1 MGYFL
6 RDLPNTIQL
15 NPNSP
20 DQQVILNEQ
29 LLSTLHVSMELLAFD
44 KTNLITQGRTKH
56 KLATSNFVVNSFST
70 FPWFHKLYILDSL
83 GILFVSKFFSEVYK
97 LYPHLAIKSIK
108 QAYAFNPYLTGLFIT
123 QALNRL
129 SYAYFGLD
137 YEEYRNHEDIKTRSV
152 IEDFHSI
159 LGQILILPVVT
170 KENLNTTWSFG
181 NMKAFENRIVYEDF
195 IIDREDHEG
204 YYPTIFEFTLD
215 NGTRFF
221 SPFSFPQSLTTNKYG
236 EFRALRNL
244 NDNSTYLQKTWLKE
258 GQNCKYEKIEIEK
271 IGIENKFNYKEL
283 FPVHPSDKDKLTAF
297 LKEHPTLYRTLCY
310 IPESKNWYHKN
321 NYKLSDD
328 LIFMS
333 YPKDLANL
341 WIESCKEILTKLQ
354 DIKSLKLP
362 KLEFPDSLEIS
373 KLFSIAKQEETH
385 LCVMYQRSKGNFPLS
400 GHPAEEE
407 GIYEIVQIEGVLKYF
422 IADNL
427 P

>member
-20 DQQVILNEQ
+20 DQEVLLNFNNEA
-29 LLSTLHVSMELLAFD
+29 LFGTLHVSVVL
-44 KTNLITQGRTKH
+44 QPYS
-56 KLATSNFVVNSFST
+56 TSKRQLYPLNNFST

-108 QAYAFNPYLTGLFIT
+108 QAYAFNHHLKGLFVL

-137 YEEYRNHEDIKTRSV
+137 YEEYRNKEDIKTRSV

-159 LGQILILPVVT
+159 LGQILILPVAT
-170 KENLNTTWSFG
+170 KENEGTVWRPG
-181 NMKAFENRIVYEDF
+181 NQTYLEYKIVYEDF

-236 EFRALRNL
+236 EFRALRNP

-258 GQNCKYEKIEIEK
+258 GQNCKYEEIEIEK

-341 WIESCKEILTKLQ
+341 WVESCKEILTKLQ

-385 LCVMYQRSKGNFPLS
+385 LCVMYQKRTGKVKLS
-400 GHPAEEE
+400 TDIDESEDIDEMYH
-407 GIYEIVQIEGVLKYF
+407 VTTLLKYF